1 METNLFFLI
10 GADPA
15 NAVPLG
21 THPGRWTDET
31 DGRFLR
37 YRCELFTA
45 VNSVGD
51 LEEFA
56 ASVADTLA
64 LGPLVLVEYPR
75 GAGRV
80 VSFSNSGGSLVNT
93 FTGTAVE
100 SVFPEGVRV
109 EERSAWA
116 LRYRVTF
123 VKAR

>member
-1 METNLFFLI
+1 METNLFFLV
-10 GADPA
+10 GADPG

-21 THPGRWTDET
+21 SYPGRWTDET

-56 ASVADTLA
+56 SCVANTLS

-80 VSFSNSGGSLVNT
+80 VSFANSGGSLVNT
-93 FTGTAVE
+93 VTGTSVA
-100 SVFPEGVRV
+100 SVFPESVRV

-116 LRYRVTF
+116 LRYCVTF